1 MPPSTARILISQN
14 CLKILHLQPTL
25 NAFMA
30 LGRPA
35 WRHVRERLQAL
46 LAAEDYPGADAAL
59 RTNEALKTAVL
70 IPASAVKMQLPAT
83 IGDYTDFYSSRD
95 HAYNVGVMI
104 RGPANALQPNW

>member
-1 MPPSTARILISQN
+1 
-14 CLKILHLQPTL
+14 
-25 NAFMA
+25 MA

-35 WRHVRERLQAL
+35 WRHVRSRLQAL
-46 LAAEDYPGADAAL
+46 LASPPEGGSQESSSYALDASL
-59 RTNEALKTAVL
+59 RTNEDLKAKALLPMKSVRML
-70 IPASAVKMQLPAT
+70 LPAD